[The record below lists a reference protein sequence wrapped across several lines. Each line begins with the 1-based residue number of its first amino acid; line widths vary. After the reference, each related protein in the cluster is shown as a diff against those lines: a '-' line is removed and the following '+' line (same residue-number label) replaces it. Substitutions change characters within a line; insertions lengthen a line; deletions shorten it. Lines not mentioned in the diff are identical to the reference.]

1 MDYRIHSEKRYLN
14 ARDVFKNSVIPIKCS
29 LNKTIDSGQ
38 AEEASGY
45 KCGRKTITV
54 TNLSDKKN
62 NIITNKDID

>member
-1 MDYRIHSEKRYLN
+1 MDYRIHSEKHYLN
-14 ARDVFKNSVIPIKCS
+14 ARDVFKNSVIPIKCF
-29 LNKTIDSGQ
+29 LNKTTDCGS

-45 KCGRKTITV
+45 KYGQKTITV